1 MISLCSWTTD
11 QGDWIDTESCVPK
24 ASSRISSTSTSTYA
38 APPSPPAFPEGLT
51 SNMALPMALSL
62 HESQQNSLPT
72 CSWYGAPVAPSPANA
87 DANAA
92 WCYVFLAGDGRT
104 IEREDEQRGKGVTNG
119 ARNDASKSSKVA
131 GKGVAKGANN
141 RNKQGEE
148 QSLKT
153 YNDVGIW
160 QPPSGQQ
167 LGNRQRQQRQ
177 QGNAAMASFAAPG
190 SWTYGGKKSS
200 SCAE

>member
-1 MISLCSWTTD
+1 
-11 QGDWIDTESCVPK
+11 
-24 ASSRISSTSTSTYA
+24 
-38 APPSPPAFPEGLT
+38 
-51 SNMALPMALSL
+51 
-62 HESQQNSLPT
+62 
-72 CSWYGAPVAPSPANA
+72 
-87 DANAA
+87 
-92 WCYVFLAGDGRT
+92 
-104 IEREDEQRGKGVTNG
+104 VTNG

-200 SCAE
+200 SCAESSSSSAIRSSNAKVSVGDALSYDELTTLIIRNIPVDHSREMLLQLLNDEGFFGTYDFVHLPIDFQSKAGLGYAIVNMVSHSLALRAQQHFDRFSGWPFSLDKRCEVSWQFQL